1 MSMQDL
7 HKAAFREEAY
17 ELLAELETAL
27 MELEENPSEPE
38 LIDRTFRSMHTIKGS
53 GAMFGFTDISEF
65 THEVETVFDRVRNGK
80 MSVNKELI
88 DLTLKSCDL
97 IRIMLDD
104 RDSVDEVEKLRLM
117 TAFKN
122 MSRIGEE
129 SEAVNP
135 KSTIDA
141 VPSEAGGTEKTY
153 RIRFKPLPGIF
164 VTGTDPALLLD
175 ELRQL
180 GECEVVAHL
189 GEIPPF
195 ADLDPESC
203 YTFWDI
209 ILTTRKDINA
219 IKDVFI
225 FVEDDCELVIDVV
238 GGVGSSYAELSQKK
252 LGEILVERGELAPE
266 DMRKVLESKKKFGEI
281 LVEKGL
287 ASPSQVEAALTEQHA
302 VREVQQKRQNIE
314 AAASIRVP
322 SEKLDSL
329 VDLVGELVTV
339 QARLSRMADQRNDTE
354 LSLVAEEVER
364 LTAELRD
371 NTLNIRMMPIGTSFS
386 KLKRLVRDLSGEL
399 GKEVEMVTEGAE
411 TELDKTVIERLN
423 DPLVH
428 IIRNSIDHGIEAP
441 EAREAA
447 GKPRQGTV
455 RLKAVHS
462 GDSVLI
468 TIQDDGGGLNKEA
481 IRSKAVER
489 KLIAETADM
498 SDKELFSLIFA
509 PGFSTAKKVTGVS
522 GRGVGMDVVK
532 KAIEALRG
540 TIDISST
547 KGQGTSITVKLPLT
561 LAIIESLLVK
571 IEDNSFI
578 MPLSL
583 VEECMEL
590 TRDDVAR
597 AHGRN
602 LANVRGSLVPYI
614 PLRER
619 FKLAGD
625 IPDTQQIVV
634 TMVDGERM
642 GFLVDTVVG
651 EHQTV
656 IKSLGKAYRNVPGV
670 SGATILGDGSV
681 ALILDIP
688 QMAKWS

>member
-7 HKAAFREEAY
+7 HKATFREEAY
-17 ELLAELETAL
+17 ELLTELETAL
-27 MELEENPSEPE
+27 MELEENPFEQE

-80 MSVNKELI
+80 MAVNKELI

-104 RDSVDEVEKLRLM
+104 GNSVDEAEKLRLM
-117 TAFKN
+117 AAFKN
-122 MSRIGEE
+122 MSSSDGE
-129 SEAVNP
+129 SGNVNP
-135 KSTIDA
+135 TPSFDA
-141 VPSEAGGTEKTY
+141 VPPEAGGEEKTY

-189 GEIPPF
+189 SEIPPF
-195 ADLDPESC
+195 ADLEPESC

-209 ILTTRKDINA
+209 ILTTRKDVNA

-225 FVEDDCELVIDVV
+225 FVEDDCELAIDVI
-238 GGVGSSYAELSQKK
+238 GGTGSSYGDLSQKK
-252 LGEILVERGELAPE
+252 LGEILVERGDLAPE
-266 DMRKVLESKKKFGEI
+266 DMRKVLASKKKFGEI

-287 ASPSQVEAALTEQHA
+287 ANPSQVEAALAEQQL

-322 SEKLDSL
+322 SEKLDNL

-339 QARLSRMADQRNDTE
+339 QARLSRMADQRNDSE

-428 IIRNSIDHGIEAP
+428 IIRNSIDHGIETP
-441 EAREAA
+441 DAREVA
-447 GKPRQGTV
+447 GKPRLGTV

-481 IRSKAVER
+481 IRAKAIER

-547 KGQGTSITVKLPLT
+547 KGQGTAITVKLPLT

-619 FKLAGD
+619 FMLTGD
-625 IPDTQQIVV
+625 TPATQQIVV
-634 TMVDGERM
+634 TVVDGERI